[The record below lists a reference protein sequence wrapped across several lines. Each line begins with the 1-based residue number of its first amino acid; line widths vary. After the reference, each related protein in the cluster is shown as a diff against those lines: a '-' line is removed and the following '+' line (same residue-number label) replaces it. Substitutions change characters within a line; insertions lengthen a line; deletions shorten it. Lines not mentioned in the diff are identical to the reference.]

1 MSVEAERSHGASNLR
16 PPPFSTQRWIWTL
29 PALIVGVV
37 ALVAASSVF
46 DALFDRTLAVRQA
59 QYQSSIA
66 QVRRVDTVLIEAE
79 SALQGF
85 AIGGRVVD
93 LARFVS
99 RLEVLD
105 SAMPPILQRVDSYVE
120 SAPGAAVGLTL
131 PSRDFADLQARWAAI
146 GSSDA
151 GNQSVQTAITELALA
166 TSASVGR
173 LRNSIAGYLTQLT
186 NEAALNDSLSQ
197 AEQRW
202 LDIFDISCAMLAMV
216 AMLYAF
222 HRIMRALDSGFAAR
236 HQVEQLFFMAD
247 MLQSAGG
254 QEDTNEVLR
263 AASTN
268 LLPGFSGALY
278 VFNNSRDRLD
288 LSTSWGA
295 LAEGKPDHIPPD
307 SCWALKRGKPHL
319 NQTKEGALRCS
330 HAKSEQAI
338 LEIPMVAR
346 GQLYGLL
353 TILGEGPNAETRL
366 EDARPIAT
374 AMGDAISLALSSVDL
389 RERLKNLALRDAL
402 TGLYNRRFLE
412 EMQQRLGS
420 ESERQKTSVSAIM
433 IDLDHFK
440 KINDQHGHAAGD
452 NILREVSASILSCLR
467 AVDVA
472 CRYGGEE
479 FAVLLPGCSLRAATA
494 RAEEIRGRINERT
507 ASGPAPVTVSLGV
520 ASIPET
526 CVGIADLLPAADAAL
541 YMAKHQG
548 RNCVVA
554 APTRST
560 TQKLSLIET
569 DPSARSSAQ
578 PSDEPTPPRSRGM

>member
-1 MSVEAERSHGASNLR
+1 MSVEASRSHDASDLNPSL
-16 PPPFSTQRWIWTL
+16 FNTQRWIRTL
-29 PALIVGVV
+29 PVLIVGVV
-37 ALVAASSVF
+37 ALVAIGSVF

-59 QYQSSIA
+59 RYQSHIT
-66 QVRRVDTVLIEAE
+66 QVRHVDTALLETE
-79 SALQGF
+79 NALQGF
-85 AIGGRVVD
+85 AISGRVVD

-99 RLEVLD
+99 RLERLE
-105 SAMPPILQRVDSYVE
+105 SEMPPILPLLDGFADG
-120 SAPGAAVGLTL
+120 APDTDVGLTP
-131 PSRDFADLQARWAAI
+131 PSRDFAELRTSWDGV
-146 GSSDA
+146 GSRDGDS
-151 GNQSVQTAITELALA
+151 QSVQAEVTETTLA
-166 TSASVGR
+166 TSALVDR
-173 LRNSIAGYLTQLT
+173 LRNSIADYLAQLATQ
-186 NEAALNDSLSQ
+186 AAVNDNLSQ
-197 AEQRW
+197 TEQRW
-202 LDIFDISCAMLAMV
+202 LDIFDVACATLATI

-222 HRIMRALDSGFAAR
+222 RRIIRALDSGFAAR

-263 AASTN
+263 ATSTN

-288 LSTSWGA
+288 LSTSWGP
-295 LAEGKPDHIPPD
+295 LAEENPDHITPD

-319 NQTKEGALRCS
+319 NQAKEGALRCS
-330 HAKSEQAI
+330 HAKPEQAI

-346 GQLYGLL
+346 GQLHGLL
-353 TILGEGPNAETRL
+353 KILGGGPNAEARL
-366 EDARPIAT
+366 EDARPVAT

-420 ESERQKTSVSAIM
+420 EAERQKTSVSAIM

-479 FAVLLPGCSLRAATA
+479 FAVLLPGCSLRAATT
-494 RAEEIRGRINERT
+494 RAEEIRSRISERT
-507 ASGPAPVTVSLGV
+507 APGPAPVTVSLGV

-526 CVGIADLLPAADAAL
+526 CVGISELLPTADAAL

-554 APTRST
+554 AAIRSSA
-560 TQKLSLIET
+560 QKLSLIET
-569 DPSARSSAQ
+569 DPSARPTAQ
-578 PSDEPTPPRSRGM
+578 PSDEPTPPRSRGI

>member
-1 MSVEAERSHGASNLR
+1 MPVETGRRHGTSNLR
-16 PPPFSTQRWIWTL
+16 PSLSNSQRWIRTL

-37 ALVAASSVF
+37 ALVAVGSVF

-59 QYQSSIA
+59 QYQSHIT
-66 QVRRVDTVLIEAE
+66 QVRRVDTVLLEAE
-79 SALQGF
+79 NASQDF
-85 AIGGRVVD
+85 AINGQVVD

-99 RLEVLD
+99 RLDVLE
-105 SAMPPILQRVDSYVE
+105 SEMPSILPLLDSYVD
-120 SAPGAAVGLTL
+120 SAPDADVGLTS
-131 PSRDFADLQARWAAI
+131 PSRDFADLRASWDAV
-146 GSSDA
+146 GSHDEN
-151 GNQSVQTAITELALA
+151 NQSVQAEITESTFA
-166 TSASVGR
+166 TSALVDR
-173 LRNSIAGYLTQLT
+173 LRNGIADYLAQITTQ
-186 NEAALNDSLSQ
+186 AALNDNLSQ
-197 AEQRW
+197 IEQRW
-202 LDIFDISCAMLAMV
+202 LDIFDIACAVLATI

-222 HRIMRALDSGFAAR
+222 RRIIGALDSGFAAR

-263 AASTN
+263 ATSTN
-268 LLPGFSGALY
+268 LLPSFSGALY

-295 LAEGKPDHIPPD
+295 LAEESPDHITPD

-319 NQTKEGALRCS
+319 NQAKEGALRCS
-330 HAKSEQAI
+330 HAKPEQTI

-353 TILGEGPNAETRL
+353 KILGGGPNAEAQL

-389 RERLKNLALRDAL
+389 RERLKTLALRDAL
-402 TGLYNRRFLE
+402 TGLYNRRFRE
-412 EMQQRLGS
+412 GMQQRLGS
-420 ESERQKTSVSAIM
+420 EAERQKTPVSAIM

-479 FAVLLPGCSLRAATA
+479 FAVLLPDCSLRVAATK
-494 RAEEIRGRINERT
+494 AEEIRSRINERT
-507 ASGPAPVTVSLGV
+507 ASGPAPVTASLGV
-520 ASIPET
+520 ASVPET
-526 CVGIADLLPAADAAL
+526 CVGISELLPAADAAL

-548 RNCVVA
+548 RNCVVT
-554 APTRST
+554 APTRT
-560 TQKLSLIET
+560 PAQKLSLIET
-569 DPSARSSAQ
+569 DPSARSTTQ